1 MALTVTLFGS
11 VFYFVN
17 TFPRPPPQPVGQF
30 SASLIY
36 TSNGALVKDI
46 EILHLAGP
54 SLFDGSTTI
63 YLASLYHPAAFSGS
77 VGLAVGLGGQTT
89 WVIGQTWIYNVAGLG
104 LTTPDN
110 ITVSIVSANQ
120 LLFRQ
125 TVPGNPLNIPPEFV
139 QSGVTPVNPVLLS
152 TFNVY
157 VGIVDTNL
165 NLNSVY
171 ANFSE
176 LPGVSSTTVEQLTY
190 VASSGTWQC
199 MPAKCS
205 VNPSWS
211 NRTGVYYIFVNA
223 SDSSGLSNAIAIP
236 VDIVASSSSGSGPIS
251 VALSLNQSAPVVG
264 VPIALIATVTDGGT
278 AGGTATVNF
287 TAGATALT
295 TATGPVSA
303 GTSVAFSATWTPVAA
318 NVGAILLTSTAKVP
332 GIGTAFTTLNVTVFP
347 KILLV
352 SHNLNTLALANSNSN
367 ESALLGNALQAAGI
381 PFTSTTV
388 PCKTVLPASI
398 STYGVVIVDYGTNTT
413 MTSCP
418 SNAATLPGGELSAMT
433 TAWTAGTAIWV
444 VGADFWADNPCGQAG
459 FATFA
464 TDFGLKNAA
473 CSNAVKVLPAGPT
486 AAYTAAGKLLANG
499 VSSPYKVSSTVAGV
513 ANFNAYGA
521 LNSTVNTASIFLKV
535 NAADSGLFYTSTT
548 HRTAI
553 TSFDP
558 MMLVHLAGGLT
569 TGTGAGAAEVVYN
582 VVDYLS
588 GISSAT
594 AEGRAATDFSVSE
607 VAVVGTVH
615 TAQTLVYGGIR
626 SNGPGAA
633 VVSVQLYVNGAP
645 ALYNGVPVTT
655 TLVITSFGTGGGASI
670 FVILTWQAPAAG
682 SYTISVV
689 VNGPG
694 DLVSYNNGA
703 PASLLNSPTTFT

>member
-176 LPGVSSTTVEQLTY
+176 LPGVSSTTVNQLTY

-418 SNAATLPGGELSAMT
+418 SNAAT
-433 TAWTAGTAIWV
+433 
-444 VGADFWADNPCGQAG
+444 
-459 FATFA
+459 
-464 TDFGLKNAA
+464 
-473 CSNAVKVLPAGPT
+473 
-486 AAYTAAGKLLANG
+486 
-499 VSSPYKVSSTVAGV
+499 
-513 ANFNAYGA
+513 
-521 LNSTVNTASIFLKV
+521 
-535 NAADSGLFYTSTT
+535 
-548 HRTAI
+548 
-553 TSFDP
+553 
-558 MMLVHLAGGLT
+558 
-569 TGTGAGAAEVVYN
+569 
-582 VVDYLS
+582 
-588 GISSAT
+588 
-594 AEGRAATDFSVSE
+594 
-607 VAVVGTVH
+607 
-615 TAQTLVYGGIR
+615 
-626 SNGPGAA
+626 
-633 VVSVQLYVNGAP
+633 
-645 ALYNGVPVTT
+645 
-655 TLVITSFGTGGGASI
+655 
-670 FVILTWQAPAAG
+670 
-682 SYTISVV
+682 
-689 VNGPG
+689 
-694 DLVSYNNGA
+694 
-703 PASLLNSPTTFT
+703 